1 MLITLSLN
9 SISTLGGSK
18 FLFAGLLSGAHC
30 KVGDILQALID
41 SLGCLLFVSGGLYR
55 SGRFAAIIIAT
66 TWLNTVLITHSDLQ
80 VISFVVKLAEELIGV
95 HLLSLGALLFSS
107 VIELLSRLIESLLK
121 LELFLREFALVGLI
135 FTHIFI

>member
-41 SLGCLLFVSGGLYR
+41 SLGCLLFVSGGLYG

-121 LELFLREFALVGLI
+121 LELFLCEFALEVLI

>member
-30 KVGDILQALID
+30 KVGYILQALID
-41 SLGCLLFVSGGLYR
+41 SLGCLLFVSGLYG

-80 VISFVVKLAEELIGV
+80 VISFVVKLTEELIGV

-121 LELFLREFALVGLI
+121 LELFLCEFALEVLI

>member
-1 MLITLSLN
+1 MIVALSLDP
-9 SISTLGGSK
+9 ISTFGGYK
-18 FLFAGLLSGAHC
+18 FLLTGLPSGTHC
-30 KVGDILQALID
+30 KVGDIFQALID
-41 SLGCLLFVSGGLYR
+41 SLTYLFFVSGGLYG
-55 SGRFAAIIIAT
+55 SGRLAAIIIAT

-80 VISFVVKLAEELIGV
+80 VISFVVKLTEELIGV